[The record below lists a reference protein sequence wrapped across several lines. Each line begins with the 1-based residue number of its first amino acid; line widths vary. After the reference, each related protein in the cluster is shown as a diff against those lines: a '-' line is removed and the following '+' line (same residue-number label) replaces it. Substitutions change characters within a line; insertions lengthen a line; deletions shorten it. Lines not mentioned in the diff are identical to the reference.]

1 MNIQQ
6 LDYIIAVDRLRH
18 FAKSAESCGITQPT
32 LSMMIQK
39 LEEELGVTIFDRKK
53 SPVEPTPIG
62 RKIIAQAKVVK
73 FNIKQLVEI
82 AASARDTVDGELSIA
97 IIPTLAPYIIP
108 QFFSETKKRLPN
120 LKLKISEIRTS
131 EIIEQLNSAQIEVAI
146 ISTPIN
152 EPGILE
158 LPLYYERFIAYVS
171 PSEKKMYKKE
181 TILASELDPAGM
193 WLLQEGH
200 CFRSQML
207 NICHKS
213 ENSMQIYEAGS
224 IDTLIRI
231 VDNNG
236 GYTLIP
242 ELHLSALTPQ
252 QKENIRF
259 FTGDEPRREISFVFR
274 EDFVKE
280 RLINELV
287 EAIKVMIPHEMLD
300 ERLSKFRVKL

>member
-6 LDYIIAVDRLRH
+6 LDYIIAVDRFRH
-18 FAKSAESCGITQPT
+18 FAKAAEACGVTQPT
-32 LSMMIQK
+32 LSMMVQK
-39 LEEELGVTIFDRKK
+39 LEEELGVDLFDRKK

-62 RKIIAQAKVVK
+62 RKLIIQAKVIK
-73 FNIKQLVEI
+73 FNLKQFKEI
-82 AASARDTVDGELSIA
+82 ADSVRDAVDGELNIG

-108 QFFSETKKRLPN
+108 KFFGETRKRVPN
-120 LKLKISEIRTS
+120 LKIKISETRTS
-131 EIIEQLNSAQIEVAI
+131 EIIDQLNSAQIEVAI
-146 ISTPIN
+146 VSTPLN

-158 LPLYYERFIAYVS
+158 LPLFYERFIAYIS
-171 PSEKKMYKKE
+171 PLEKKMYKKE
-181 TILASELDPAGM
+181 TIVASELDPAGM

-207 NICHKS
+207 NICHKN

-224 IDTLIRI
+224 IETLIRI

-242 ELHLSALTPQ
+242 ELHLNSLTPQ
-252 QKENIRF
+252 QREHIRF

-287 EAIKVMIPHEMLD
+287 EAIKTMIPAEMLD
-300 ERLSKFRVKL
+300 GRLSKFRVKL

>member
-6 LDYIIAVDRLRH
+6 LDYIIAVERLRH
-18 FAKSAESCGITQPT
+18 FAKAAEACGITQPT

-39 LEEELGVTIFDRKK
+39 LEEELGVDIFDRKK

-62 RKIIAQAKVVK
+62 RKLINQAKNIK
-73 FNIKQLVEI
+73 FNLKQFVEI
-82 AASARDTVDGELSIA
+82 ADSARDTVEGELCLA

-108 QFFSETKKRLPN
+108 QFFGET
-120 LKLKISEIRTS
+120 LKLLPDLKVKISEIMTS
-131 EIIEQLNSAQIEVAI
+131 QIIEQLKNSQIEVAI
-146 ISTPIN
+146 VSTPID

-158 LPLYYERFIAYVS
+158 LPLFYERFIAYIS

-181 TILASELDPAGM
+181 TLVASELDPAGM

-213 ENSMQIYEAGS
+213 ENSMQVYEAGS
-224 IDTLIRI
+224 IETLIRV
-231 VDNNG
+231 VDSNG

-242 ELHLSALTPQ
+242 ELHLNALTPD
-252 QKENIRF
+252 QKKHIRF
-259 FTGDEPRREISFVFR
+259 FTGDEPRREVSFVFR
-274 EDFVKE
+274 DDFVKE
-280 RLINELV
+280 RLINKLV
-287 EAIKVMIPHEMLD
+287 EVIKLMIPHDMLD
-300 ERLSKFRVKL
+300 KRLSKFRVKL

>member
-39 LEEELGVTIFDRKK
+39 LEEELGVTLFDRKK